1 VVATIRTALTRKPR
15 KEPIVS
21 KKNPEERDT
30 ESTSIIQPMIDELER
45 DSPPELPKDDD
56 ASPPRGPVHPP
67 QPTERG
73 PNAGFADD
81 PDTDSQA

>member
-1 VVATIRTALTRKPR
+1 VVDTIRTALTRKTR

-21 KKNPEERDT
+21 KKNPEERD

-56 ASPPRGPVHPP
+56 APPPRGPVHPP